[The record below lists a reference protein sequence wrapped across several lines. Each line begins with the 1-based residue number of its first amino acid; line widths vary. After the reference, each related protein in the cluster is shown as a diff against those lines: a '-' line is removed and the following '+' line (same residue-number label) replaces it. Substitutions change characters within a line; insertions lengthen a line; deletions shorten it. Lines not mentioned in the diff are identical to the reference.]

1 MHLLSDAENALHPPW
16 LSNIT
21 LNPQLQGLGYQHLQG
36 GVSAEGQFELNPTP
50 LTRNTTLPLPASRDG
65 CKHGA

>member
-1 MHLLSDAENALHPPW
+1 MHLLSDAENALHPPR

-36 GVSAEGQFELNPTP
+36 WVSAEGQFELNPYTSD
-50 LTRNTTLPLPASRDG
+50 T
-65 CKHGA
+65 